1 MTKTKRVAV
10 LGSGIMGSST
20 ALLLADSGFDVTVY
34 DMAARPFSAASC
46 WNEGKIHLGFLYSAD
61 PSLNTAREVIPGGLA
76 FKPLVEKMTGC
87 SLANATTRTEDTYLC
102 HRDSV
107 VSPDAMWD
115 YAKRVAKL
123 VSERPDAAQYLVDVS
138 ECRVE
143 KLSAREFGQ
152 LTDSPDLLSGIRVPE
167 HSVATT
173 WVADRF
179 IDALAAQP
187 QIELCM
193 NTRVEAV
200 APLSANDLQSSWRV
214 QTGAGLS
221 DSYDFVVNALWEGRL
236 AVDRSA
242 GLTTSFG
249 WSNRYR
255 MSVFLRTAYDV
266 DAPSAVIATGPFGD
280 IKNYNNRDFYLSWYP
295 AGLLVESSEL
305 LAPPPPEMDAA
316 LESEIVSSIIS
327 ELSSFFP
334 AVADIKAAIAN
345 IELRGGWV
353 FAVGRGNLSDP
364 NSTLHCRDNFGI
376 RRSGCYLSVDTGKYS
391 SAPWLASRVV
401 DTIAGYRQV
410 NSPK

>member
-1 MTKTKRVAV
+1 MRKTKRVAV

-20 ALLLADSGFDVTVY
+20 ALLLADSGFEVTVY
-34 DMAARPFSAASC
+34 DMADRPFSAASC

-87 SLANATTRTEDTYLC
+87 SLADATTRTEDTYLC

-115 YAKRVAKL
+115 YAKRVAEL
-123 VSERPDAAQYLVDVS
+123 VRERPDSAEYLVDVS

-143 KLSAREFGQ
+143 KLSARELGQ
-152 LTDSPDLLSGIRVPE
+152 LTDSPELQSGIRVPE

-179 IDALAAQP
+179 IDALVAQP
-187 QIELCM
+187 QIELRL

-200 APLSANDLQSSWRV
+200 APLSANDLHSTWCV
-214 QTGAGLS
+214 QTETGVS
-221 DSYDFVVNALWEGRL
+221 DPYDFVVNALWEGRL

-242 GLTTSFG
+242 GLTIGSG

-305 LAPPPPEMDAA
+305 LASPPPEMSAA
-316 LESEIVSSIIS
+316 LEHEIASSIIS
-327 ELSSFFP
+327 ELSNFFP
-334 AVADIKAAIAN
+334 AVGDLKAAVAN
-345 IELRGGWV
+345 MELRGGWV
-353 FAVGRGNLSDP
+353 FAVGRGQLSDP
-364 NSTLHCRDNFGI
+364 KSTLHCRDDFGI
-376 RRSGCYLSVDTGKYS
+376 RRAGCYFSVDTGKYS
-391 SAPWLASRVV
+391 CAPWLASRVAGA
-401 DTIAGYRQV
+401 IAGLSD
-410 NSPK
+410 N